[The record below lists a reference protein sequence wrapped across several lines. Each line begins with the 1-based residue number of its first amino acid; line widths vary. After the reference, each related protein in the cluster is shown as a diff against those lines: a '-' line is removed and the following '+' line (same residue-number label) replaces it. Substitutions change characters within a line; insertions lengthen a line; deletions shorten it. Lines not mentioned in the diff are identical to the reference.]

1 MSASSPLIDGLLGCN
16 VVIDMSSMFVH
27 VGRLIDSD
35 ALFLT
40 LEDADVHDLRDTSTS
55 RERYVVDSKLHG
67 VRSNRRRVHIRWD
80 QVVSLSALD
89 DVLV

>member
-1 MSASSPLIDGLLGCN
+1 MSASSPLIDGLLGRN